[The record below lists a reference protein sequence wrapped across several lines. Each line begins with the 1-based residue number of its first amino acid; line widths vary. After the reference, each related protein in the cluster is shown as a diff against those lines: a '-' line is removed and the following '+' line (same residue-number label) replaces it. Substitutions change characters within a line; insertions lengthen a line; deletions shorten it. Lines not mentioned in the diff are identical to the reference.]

1 MTNIS
6 FRLLVKNDKI
16 AISDLKKMKNA
27 ERQMYKLII
36 ANL

>member
-6 FRLLVKNDKI
+6 FCLLVKNDKI
-16 AISDLKKMKNA
+16 AISDLKKWKDT
-27 ERQMYKLII
+27 ERQTYKLII